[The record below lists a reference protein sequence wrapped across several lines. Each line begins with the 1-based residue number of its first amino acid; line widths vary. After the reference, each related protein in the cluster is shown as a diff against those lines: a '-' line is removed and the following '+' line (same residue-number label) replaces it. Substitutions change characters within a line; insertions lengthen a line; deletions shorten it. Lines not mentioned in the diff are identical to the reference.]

1 MGSKQLND
9 YTYLIDLK
17 PVGLENFIAS
27 YVLKGTKTVIIET
40 GPTVTVNNLLAGLR
54 EFNIKPKRVDYVAV
68 SHIHPDHGG
77 GAGALLPHLPN
88 AKIVVHSRGAPHLV
102 DPSKLWSQAKQVLG
116 VVAEI
121 YGEIVPVLPDRVVS
135 AFDGMVLD
143 LGEGLELKVLETLG
157 HAAHHMS
164 FYEERSGMI
173 FAGDAA
179 GIYFPQFDKTIPTT
193 PPPLHLD
200 LTFASID
207 KLIGVG
213 PKTICYTHFG
223 AVENAVKRLQAYS
236 EQLRL
241 WAKIISEGMK
251 RGESLENL
259 YREITEKDPSVSVVT
274 DFIRKHLVL
283 DRGVVRQAIQGF
295 MGYYEKHDRD
305 SQGVRP

>member
-1 MGSKQLND
+1 MVSKQLND

-27 YVLKGTKTVIIET
+27 YVLKGTKIAVVET

-54 EFNIKPKRVDYVAV
+54 EFNIKPEDVDYVAV

-77 GAGALLPHLPN
+77 GAGTLLPYLPN
-88 AKIVVHSRGAPHLV
+88 AKMVVHPRGVPHLV
-102 DPSKLWSQAKQVLG
+102 DPSKLWTQAKQVLG

-121 YGEIVPVLPDRVVS
+121 YGEILPVPLERIVS

-143 LGEGLELKVLETLG
+143 LGEGVELKVLETLG

-164 FYEERSGMI
+164 FYEKGSRMV

-193 PPPLHLD
+193 PPPFHLD
-200 LTFASID
+200 LTFASIE
-207 KLIGVG
+207 KLVG
-213 PKTICYTHFG
+213 LNPKTICYTHFG
-223 AVENAVKRLQAYS
+223 AAEDAVRRLKAYA

-241 WAKIISEGMK
+241 WARIVSESMK
-251 RGESLENL
+251 RGESLESL
-259 YREITEKDPSVSVVT
+259 YKEIAEKDPSVGVVA
-274 DFIRKHLVL
+274 DFIRNHVVL

-295 MGYYEKHDRD
+295 MGFYEKHGF
-305 SQGVRP
+305 Q